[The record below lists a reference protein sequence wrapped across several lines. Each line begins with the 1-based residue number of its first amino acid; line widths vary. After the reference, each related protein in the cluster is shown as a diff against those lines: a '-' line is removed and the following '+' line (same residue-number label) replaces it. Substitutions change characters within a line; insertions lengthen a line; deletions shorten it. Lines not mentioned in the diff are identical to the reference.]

1 MNLALQSW
9 SNRGVNLFQV
19 DLISI
24 PLVQGVPTYNLPSNT
39 VNILD
44 AYLETYSLQTSVG
57 GSPNFSTVST
67 SQSVTVNIVNHGLVA
82 NNWINVVMPTV
93 VGGVVLLGLYQ
104 VVTVLNANQFT
115 ITAAAAATGTVN
127 NGGVLPT
134 FATVA
139 GDGTITVVLTN
150 HGLQVGNTFTVQEA
164 TMVGGLLLT
173 GPYIVAT
180 VLDANTF
187 TLEYGDTALAN
198 DLQSENYGVQIIMT
212 QANSNNPIDR
222 VLTSISRTDYS
233 AQPDKLQQGTPTV
246 FWFDRL
252 APIPTVTM
260 WYVPDGNLPAS
271 FFAYRMRRI
280 QDAYAQSGQTADIP
294 YRFIEALVADMAARL
309 ARKYAPALLASLQ
322 EDAKMQWAEA
332 AQEDRERVQMFV
344 CPDVSGYFR

>member
-1 MNLALQSW
+1 MTSSGTSDWFLDNAGIVTEAFARCGIHPTALVREHFISATRSMNLALQSW

-127 NGGVLPT
+127 FDVITQSVLYYTASATGNWTLNIRGNSSTTLNTYMATGRTVTVVFMVTQGATAYYNSAFTIDGTSVTPKWQGGTAPS
-134 FATVA
+134 A
-139 GDGTITVVLTN
+139 GDASSIDVYTYSITKTAS
-150 HGLQVGNTFTVQEA
+150 A
-164 TMVGGLLLT
+164 T
-173 GPYIVAT
+173 YT
-180 VLDANTF
+180 VLAS
-187 TLEYGDTALAN
+187 
-198 DLQSENYGVQIIMT
+198 QT
-212 QANSNNPIDR
+212 QF
-222 VLTSISRTDYS
+222 
-233 AQPDKLQQGTPTV
+233 K
-246 FWFDRL
+246 
-252 APIPTVTM
+252 
-260 WYVPDGNLPAS
+260 
-271 FFAYRMRRI
+271 
-280 QDAYAQSGQTADIP
+280 
-294 YRFIEALVADMAARL
+294 
-309 ARKYAPALLASLQ
+309 
-322 EDAKMQWAEA
+322 
-332 AQEDRERVQMFV
+332 
-344 CPDVSGYFR
+344 